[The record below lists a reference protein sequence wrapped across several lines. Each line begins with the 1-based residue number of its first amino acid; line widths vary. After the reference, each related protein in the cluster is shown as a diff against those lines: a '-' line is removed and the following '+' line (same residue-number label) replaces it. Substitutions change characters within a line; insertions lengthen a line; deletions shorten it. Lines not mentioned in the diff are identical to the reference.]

1 MIGVGR
7 ASAVVVVGR
16 GAVGGLSL
24 PRMNSRI
31 SGAVTFA
38 YEATELLLHEA
49 ARVTPTTTGVAPA
62 RTSAPPLSPL
72 HGELEPE
79 NAQSS
84 TPFAV
89 S

>member
-1 MIGVGR
+1 
-7 ASAVVVVGR
+7 
-16 GAVGGLSL
+16 
-24 PRMNSRI
+24 MNSRI

-38 YEATELLLHEA
+38 YDADELVLHEA
-49 ARVTPTTTGVAPA
+49 ARVTPTRTGVGPA
-62 RTSAPPLSPL
+62 STSAPPLSPL

-79 NAQSS
+79 KAQSS